1 MKVMPAWPSLIL
13 LLLLL
18 LLFLGS
24 DGDAAAVVVSQ
35 AFSLATADASSGE
48 HVPPLRAV
56 TLTVLSNYGNR
67 NCTCFYRVRILGVL
81 F

>member
-1 MKVMPAWPSLIL
+1 M
-13 LLLLL
+13 
-18 LLFLGS
+18 LFLGS

-35 AFSLATADASSGE
+35 AFSLAMADESSGE

-67 NCTCFYRVRILGVL
+67 NCTCLYRVRILGVL